1 MKLLEAVKLP
11 GLYRLWNNEEKEVT
25 EALFFGEISKSI
37 VDDGSD
43 WDPGIFEWFHEGYIN
58 FADWQEMK
66 VQILPMVIN
75 DQG

>member
-1 MKLLEAVKLP
+1 M
-11 GLYRLWNNEEKEVT
+11 T

-75 DQG
+75 DHG